1 MSNVVLVVA
10 TSTVIVLSADAQTL
24 PDFSGVWQLDNTRSD
39 AAAYSDAPGPV
50 RASITQSATSIQID
64 TTTSRGTTSV
74 TYPFATADTPQTPGT
89 PVARWRGESLLTE
102 AIRDVRGQSVTVQQ
116 TRWLA
121 SEGREMIV
129 ESVVNVQHGY
139 SALGAKTYGASRDV
153 FVRAAR

>member
-1 MSNVVLVVA
+1 MSNVVLAVA
-10 TSTVIVLSADAQTL
+10 TSTVVLLSAAQTR
-24 PDFSGVWQLDNTRSD
+24 PDFSGVWQLDNARSD
-39 AAAYSDAPGPV
+39 AAAYSDAPGSV

-74 TYPFATADTPQTPGT
+74 TYPFATADTPPPGT

-121 SEGREMIV
+121 DEGREMIV
-129 ESVVNVQHGY
+129 ESVINVQHGY

-153 FVRAAR
+153 FVRASH

>member
-1 MSNVVLVVA
+1 MSNVVLAVA
-10 TSTVIVLSADAQTL
+10 TSTVVLLSAVQAR

-39 AAAYSDAPGPV
+39 AAAYSDVPGPV

-74 TYPFATADTPQTPGT
+74 TYPFATADTSQPPGP

-102 AIRDVRGQSVTVQQ
+102 AIRDIRGQSVTVQQ

-121 SEGREMIV
+121 NEGREMIV
-129 ESVVNVQHGY
+129 ESVINVQHGY

-153 FVRAAR
+153 FVRAAP